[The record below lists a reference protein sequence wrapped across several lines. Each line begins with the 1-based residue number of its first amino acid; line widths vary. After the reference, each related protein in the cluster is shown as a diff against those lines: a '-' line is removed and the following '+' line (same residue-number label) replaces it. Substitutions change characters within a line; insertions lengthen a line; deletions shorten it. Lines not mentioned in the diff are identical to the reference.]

1 MKELQ
6 TIISSQAELIELQN
20 KLLKQGDE
28 EISLLKEQIEHK
40 DMIISALEKKVEIL
54 RKRTWE

>member
-6 TIISSQAELIELQN
+6 IIISKQAELIELQN

-28 EISLLKEQIEHK
+28 EISLLVEQIELK
-40 DMIISALEKKVEIL
+40 DKIIAQLAEKVEIL